1 MKQMFYQAWSFN
13 RDLSPWNV
21 AGVTT
26 MYRMFF
32 EATAFDQVLCWDVAN
47 ANTVEMFLGSSG
59 SVSPTCQADGE
70 MFVETLEREMEES
83 CAESAYNHHRL
94 EEGG

>member
-59 SVSPTCQADGE
+59 SVSPTCQADGAPIIRPLLSKPPLT
-70 MFVETLEREMEES
+70 TLWYKV
-83 CAESAYNHHRL
+83 AVATTGYP
-94 EEGG
+94 